1 MNQNQKP
8 LLEVLTPINKNLP
21 FDSISLEGAFNIWTR
36 PENWNFGLRL
46 LSIHF
51 ELARVLFTWAFDIQF
66 FSTFILVYTCK
77 GQFPSSCS
85 DPHRKNVQEIIEENI
100 QKIIEEA
107 FNDEEI
113 NGGGDWDYTFNGVTL
128 VVTIKHIYD

>member
-1 MNQNQKP
+1 MNQNQKQKP

-21 FDSISLEGAFNIWTR
+21 FDQISLEGAFNIWAR
-36 PENWNFGLRL
+36 PENWNFGLKI
-46 LSIHF
+46 LSINF
-51 ELARVLFTWAFDIQF
+51 DLARVLFTWAFDTKF

-77 GQFPSSCS
+77 DQFFNNS
-85 DPHRKNVQEIIEENI
+85 DLNQEYI
-100 QKIIEEA
+100 QDLVEMA

>member
-1 MNQNQKP
+1 MNQNQNQKP
-8 LLEVLTPINKNLP
+8 LLEVLTPIKKNLP
-21 FDSISLEGAFNIWTR
+21 FDSISLEGAFNIWAQ
-36 PENWNFGLRL
+36 PENWNFGLKL
-46 LSIHF
+46 LSINF
-51 ELARVLFTWAFDIQF
+51 DFNKVLFTWAFDTQF

-77 GQFPSSCS
+77 GQFFNS
-85 DPHRKNVQEIIEENI
+85 DLNQEYI
-100 QKIIEEA
+100 QDLVDMA

>member
-1 MNQNQKP
+1 MNQNQKQKP

-21 FDSISLEGAFNIWTR
+21 FDQISLEGAFNIWAQ
-36 PENWNFGLRL
+36 PENWNLGLKI
-46 LSIHF
+46 LSINF
-51 ELARVLFTWAFDIQF
+51 DLARVLFTWAFDIQF

-77 GQFPSSCS
+77 GQIPSSALNQK
-85 DPHRKNVQEIIEENI
+85 DIQE
-100 QKIIEEA
+100 IIEEA

>member
-1 MNQNQKP
+1 MNQNQNQNQKP
-8 LLEVLTPINKNLP
+8 LLEVLTPIKKNLP
-21 FDSISLEGAFNIWTR
+21 FDSISLEGAFNIWAQ
-36 PENWNFGLRL
+36 PENWNFGLKL
-46 LSIHF
+46 LSINF
-51 ELARVLFTWAFDIQF
+51 DLNKVLFTWAFDTQF

-77 GQFPSSCS
+77 GQFFNS
-85 DPHRKNVQEIIEENI
+85 DLNQEYI
-100 QKIIEEA
+100 QDLVDMA

>member
-1 MNQNQKP
+1 MNQNQNQKP
-8 LLEVLTPINKNLP
+8 LLEVLTPINNKNLP
-21 FDSISLEGAFNIWTR
+21 LPFDQISVEEAFNIWAQ
-36 PENWNFGLRL
+36 PENWNLGLKL
-46 LSIHF
+46 LSIDF
-51 ELARVLFTWAFDIQF
+51 DLNKVLFTWAFDTQL

-77 GQFPSSCS
+77 GRFFNS
-85 DPHRKNVQEIIEENI
+85 NLNQEYI
-100 QKIIEEA
+100 QDLLERA